1 MEILT
6 PAAIRTERQ
15 QATSE
20 AQGRVRSLADE
31 ESRLVTSVNTLRV
44 IETEERERMVREA
57 GEEESRLNGVIS
69 GLTKEVSTLEQ
80 RKAEALKPL
89 DDRSAAL
96 DARETALNLREE
108 GFATREAAID
118 TAEKAN
124 LEAGRANV
132 ADNDA
137 LKLREEAVVEREKNE
152 DAREEAARESTAL
165 LESKW
170 TLFHK
175 ATAEADSA
183 MEKREQAVHAGE
195 VANAARADEL
205 EKVAKKNDDD
215 KRQIASNYAALAA
228 ATEHTKP

>member
-1 MEILT
+1 MDILT
-6 PAAIRTERQ
+6 PASIRTERQ

-20 AQGRVRSLADE
+20 AHGRVNALAAE
-31 ESRLVTSVNTLRV
+31 ESRLVQSVNTLRIV
-44 IETEERERMVREA
+44 ETEERERMVREA
-57 GEEESRLNGVIS
+57 GEEEKRLNGVIS
-69 GLTKEVSTLEQ
+69 GLSKEVSTLEQ

-89 DDRSAAL
+89 DDRSAEL
-96 DARETALNLREE
+96 DARENALNLREE

-118 TAEKAN
+118 VAEKAN
-124 LEAGRANV
+124 LQAGRENM
-132 ADNDA
+132 ADRDA
-137 LKLREEAVVEREKNE
+137 IKVREDAVITREKE
-152 DAREEAARESTAL
+152 QDERADAYRESASL

-170 TLFHK
+170 TLLHK

-195 VANAARADEL
+195 VANAARAEEL

-228 ATEHTKP
+228 ATEHTKQ